1 MNIREFEEKYDQYKT
16 VIYRIAFTYL
26 KNNEEC
32 EDAMQEVFLKYLL
45 SAPAFESTEH
55 EKRWLIRV
63 TVNYCKNNLK
73 LFGIL
78 AEVRLRK
85 LRSFLQITKR
95 KRFWKK
101 SSICRKSSKSSSICI
116 MWKGISVQRLRRFWA

>member
-45 SAPAFESTEH
+45 SAPA
-55 EKRWLIRV
+55 LRV
-63 TVNYCKNNLK
+63 PSM
-73 LFGIL
+73 
-78 AEVRLRK
+78 
-85 LRSFLQITKR
+85 RS
-95 KRFWKK
+95 
-101 SSICRKSSKSSSICI
+101 
-116 MWKGISVQRLRRFWA
+116 GG